1 MYRENQNEQKQSKES
16 FTSFTISLNGPQV
29 LTEHSA
35 FDLQGVVSVC
45 CFQKHHTC
53 TDSKK

>member
-16 FTSFTISLNGPQV
+16 FASFTISLNGPQV